1 MRELPELFANN
12 REWAAKMT
20 RHDPDFF
27 RRLSLQQSPE
37 YLWIG
42 CSDSRVPANEIVGL
56 APGEMFVHRNIAN
69 IVSHA
74 DLNCLSVLQFAID
87 VLHVR
92 HVIVTGHYN
101 CGGVRAS
108 LDDKRHGLVDNWLR
122 HLHDVQLRYHDELAA
137 VTGFDERVDRLCELN
152 VREQVANLAAT
163 TIVQD
168 AWTRGQPL
176 TLHGWIYDLKDGLLR
191 DLDCT
196 LNADDAV
203 NLGALRVHGV

>member
-1 MRELPELFANN
+1 MEHL
-12 REWAAKMT
+12 
-20 RHDPDFF
+20 
-27 RRLSLQQSPE
+27 RRLFDNNKAIVAEITKTDGDYFKRRAGKQEPHFLF
-37 YLWIG
+37 IG
-42 CSDSRVPANEIVGL
+42 CADSRVPIETLTGV

-87 VLHVR
+87 VLRVR

-122 HLHDVQLRYHDELAA
+122 HLQDVQLRYHDELAA

-176 TLHGWIYDLKDGLLR
+176 TLHGWIYGLKDGLLR

-196 LNADDAV
+196 MNADDAV
-203 NLGALRVHGV
+203 NLGALRVHEV